1 MFEERF
7 IEEIELDF
15 YSSMVGL
22 TQEELNTSK
31 SSPLY
36 VLARANA
43 SVISRLESDINFSLR
58 KNNIL
63 MASGDDLDEAAEG
76 LATRTPA
83 TTATGSVIIEPV
95 SAFLNLPAR
104 TILTELDTGLQFYT
118 EEAESLVEF
127 VSTTVRVQATTAG
140 SEYNLP
146 AGTRLYC
153 EQFPFLVV
161 NVGSVRLQ
169 TGEIVGGLAGGR
181 GAEPDFSFRDR
192 LLTNMLLTRLPASTA
207 VIRNMLQQE
216 ENVTRSFVKTR
227 VGGIVEV
234 WVNTLFLFSEDE
246 RRSLQERIQAVVPAG
261 IIVVVSEFK
270 IKTFDI
276 SLKVLP
282 FNSSAN
288 NLTFLN
294 NQISSVYQRLVNSLD
309 LGEGLTKNTLLE
321 AVKPFVQRVTL
332 LSPTEDQVPALDEA
346 LVLSSTNVSYP
357 SI

>member
-7 IEEIELDF
+7 IEEIEQDF

-22 TQEELNTSK
+22 TQEDLSTSR

-58 KNNIL
+58 KNNLLI
-63 MASGDDLDEAAEG
+63 ATGDDLDTAATG
-76 LATRTPA
+76 FGRRTEA
-83 TTATGSVIIEPV
+83 TTAFGRVIIEPV
-95 SAFLNLPAR
+95 STFLNLPAR
-104 TILTELDTGLQFYT
+104 TIFTELNTGLQFYT

-127 VSTTVRVQATTAG
+127 VSTTVNVRATATG
-140 SEYNLP
+140 SEYNLQ

-161 NVGSVRLQ
+161 TVGSVRLPN
-169 TGEIVGGLAGGR
+169 GDLSGSFAGGR

-207 VIRNMLQQE
+207 VIRSILQQQQ
-216 ENVTRSFVKTR
+216 NVTRSFVKTR

-234 WVNTLFLFSEDE
+234 WVNTVFLLSESE
-246 RRSLQERIQAVVPAG
+246 RRNLQQKIQDIVPAG
-261 IIVVVSEFK
+261 IIVVVSQFK

-288 NLTFLN
+288 NLNSLN

-309 LGEGLTKNTLLE
+309 LGERLTKNTLLE

-332 LSPTEDQVPALDEA
+332 LSPTEDIVPALDEA
-346 LVLSSTNVSYP
+346 LVLSSTHVSYP
-357 SI
+357 SL